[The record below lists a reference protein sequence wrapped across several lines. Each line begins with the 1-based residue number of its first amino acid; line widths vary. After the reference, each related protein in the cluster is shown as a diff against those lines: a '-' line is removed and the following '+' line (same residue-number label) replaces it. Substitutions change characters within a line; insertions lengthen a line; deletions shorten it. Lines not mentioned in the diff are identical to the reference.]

1 MKKIVCFCAGI
12 CLFLAILSCIDRESS
27 KVSNNSEI
35 ESKPKENSVNK
46 FLFNKDDSTSDIKY
60 SNKAEAPSELKVA
73 ISDTINVKDF
83 GAKGN
88 GIDDD
93 GNSFQTAINSLKKG
107 GVLLIPEGIYLI
119 KRTLN
124 VKSNITIVGK
134 GSKTKLQYR
143 WPKFSITKKLLYGF
157 LLTEASN
164 VTFKNFHID
173 GGASNYNQVILDDRK
188 NQTWDVNGAY
198 HLFFIKPKFDFAV
211 SDIYF
216 ERLELSNSFFDA
228 IHTYARPA
236 DPGPKYKTKNVFVNN
251 CVFRSIGCHGIGVG
265 LINNMTVKNSS
276 FRRVGLMKMLNSG
289 YGSGMAVDAS
299 GGSENVKILNNSVD
313 GAAAGFKTETHENN
327 GGRYLTSR
335 NITISNN
342 KIKNLYSGSDYKI
355 FYGIK
360 ANGINIIVKN
370 NLIESFSHGILI
382 GKDASDCVISG
393 NKILAKGDESV
404 GIRCDKNGGGHVI
417 TDNQIK
423 NSKTQGILISNSDNL
438 KVSRNLIIESRL
450 DNIRIAGG
458 NNILLDGNICANAG
472 TNNITIVPLKGMQ
485 ISSVSALNNI
495 CYDIDGSQRDQ
506 TKRILVASAQN
517 VKING
522 NRLNAVTASTKM
534 SSLINSNSSLTFSST
549 FPSQGTFVKG
559 DFVVKKRNKATI
571 DNSDKIIG
579 WECTESGKPGRW
591 KVIKLDF

>member
-1 MKKIVCFCAGI
+1 MKKIVYFCAGI
-12 CLFLAILSCIDRESS
+12 CLFLAILSCIDGESS
-27 KVSNNSEI
+27 KVSNNLEI
-35 ESKPKENSVNK
+35 EPKSKDNSINK
-46 FLFNKDDSTSDIKY
+46 FFFNKGDSTSDIKY
-60 SNKAEAPSELKVA
+60 SNKAETSSELKVA

-93 GNSFQTAINSLKKG
+93 GNSFQTAINSLKKDG
-107 GVLLIPEGIYLI
+107 ILLLPEGNYLI

-134 GSKTKLQYR
+134 GNKTKLQYR
-143 WPKFSITKKLLYGF
+143 WPKFSVAKKLLYGF

-173 GGASNYNQVILDDRK
+173 GGASNYNQVILDDRN
-188 NQTWDVNGAY
+188 NQTWDVDGAY
-198 HLFFIKPKFDFAV
+198 HLFFIKPKSDFAV
-211 SDIYF
+211 SNVYF
-216 ERLELSNSFFDA
+216 ESLELSNSFFDA
-228 IHTYARPA
+228 IHTYARPD
-236 DPGPKYKTKNVFVNN
+236 DPEPKYKTKNVFVNN

-265 LINNMTVKNSS
+265 LINNMTVESCS
-276 FRRVGLMKMLNSG
+276 FRKVGLMKMLNSG

-299 GGSENVKILNNSVD
+299 GGSENIKILNNSVD

-335 NITISNN
+335 NITIANN
-342 KIKNLYSGSDYKI
+342 TIKNLYSGSDYKI

-360 ANGINIIVKN
+360 ANGINIVVKN
-370 NLIESFSHGILI
+370 NIIESFSHGILI
-382 GKDASDCVISG
+382 GKNASDCVISG
-393 NKILAKGDESV
+393 NRILAKGGESV
-404 GIRCDKNGGGHVI
+404 GIRCDENGGGHVI
-417 TDNQIK
+417 SYNQIREG
-423 NSKTQGILISNSDNL
+423 KTQGILIANSNNI
-438 KVSRNLIIESRL
+438 KVLQNLIIGSKL

-472 TNNITIVPLKGMQ
+472 TNNITIVPLKGLQ
-485 ISSVSALNNI
+485 ISTVSALNNI

-506 TKRILVASAQN
+506 AKRILVASAQN

-522 NRLNAVTASTKM
+522 NRLNAVTATAKM
-534 SSLINSNSSLTFSST
+534 SSLTNNNSSLTFSST
-549 FPSQGTFVKG
+549 FPSQGNFVKG
-559 DFVVKKRNKATI
+559 DFVVKKRNKAMI

-579 WECTESGKPGRW
+579 WECTESGTPGRW